1 MKNIQVIDGAD
12 NCTYDIFAVSEEDF
26 DTLFPKPNQNIE
38 FIEDVVDR
46 IGEQKIRDLNSR
58 LWNNRILKE
67 DVNGIHGTLFY
78 QLLSKKK
85 YYPSKIDLQD

>member
-26 DTLFPKPNQNIE
+26 DLLFPKPNQNIE

-67 DVNGIHGTLFY
+67 EVNGIHCTLFY

>member
-58 LWNNRILKE
+58 LWNKRILKE

>member
-26 DTLFPKPNQNIE
+26 DLLFPKPNQNIE

>member
-26 DTLFPKPNQNIE
+26 DLLFPKPNQNIE

-67 DVNGIHGTLFY
+67 EVNGIHGTLFY

>member
-12 NCTYDIFAVSEEDF
+12 NCTYDIFAISEKDF
-26 DTLFPKPNQNIE
+26 DLLFPKPNQNIE
-38 FIEDVVDR
+38 FIEDVVAR

-67 DVNGIHGTLFY
+67 QVNGIHGTLFY